1 MKVRNYK
8 VWSQEE
14 EDALREGV
22 TRHGPGAWEV
32 IKSGSKVLQ
41 NRTGVQLK
49 DKWRN
54 LVKFKHVTSDDL
66 CLIQANT
73 RTNKSSPRPGRK
85 AKRAKAGK
93 SGVARTPPSAAEAT
107 TSAAKEEESFPPP
120 SLVVDRALALMTT
133 GELGQGCS
141 GSGKGLE
148 IEGPTYSQALQ
159 EVWNGREPLLGD
171 PGPVPSTSSDC
182 ENVAHAKGSGAT
194 ANGTKRG
201 EGRKRSRGPSVKE
214 DRRFGIYDERR
225 YNTTAATTSDA
236 LSALPHEPRDAG
248 APLPD
253 ATAAAAAGGAACNG
267 GPEGHAVLETGSAKV
282 RKPRQVVVGDVGGS
296 HYPLKKNG
304 FKKPK
309 IQDGPASSECCRG
322 RKGRCAGT
330 GVEAKKWDRK
340 ALPPKKAAAALMKK
354 EEAKTEEQVAE

>member
-22 TRHGPGAWEV
+22 TRHGLGAWEV

-120 SLVVDRALALMTT
+120 SLVVDRALALMTK
-133 GELGQGCS
+133 GGLGQGCS
-141 GSGKGLE
+141 GSSKELE

-159 EVWNGREPLLGD
+159 EAWNGREPLLGD

-182 ENVAHAKGSGAT
+182 ENVAHAKGNGA

-201 EGRKRSRGPSVKE
+201 EGRKRSRRPSVKE

-236 LSALPHEPRDAG
+236 LSSLPHEPQDAG
-248 APLPD
+248 ASLPD
-253 ATAAAAAGGAACNG
+253 ANATATAGAACNG
-267 GPEGHAVLETGSAKV
+267 CPEGHAVLETGLAKV
-282 RKPRQVVVGDVGGS
+282 KPRQVGGGDVGGP

-309 IQDGPASSECCRG
+309 IQDGPTSSSECCRG
-322 RKGRCAGT
+322 RKGRCIGA

-354 EEAKTEEQVAE
+354 EEAKTEEVAE